1 MQGIRYDRIGERRGL
16 ELNKEILRWVLMI
29 GSAPIWMPFLLNLWN
44 DFNDALK
51 EDGGLIG
58 EPPSPSELEAI
69 RKEKALKP
77 EVLVNEP
84 IIRAGDRRH
93 PRMGASPA
101 AGRPGAT
108 VRSTPKFR

>member
-1 MQGIRYDRIGERRGL
+1 M

-29 GSAPIWMPFLLNLWN
+29 GAAPIWLPFLLTLWN

-51 EDGGLIG
+51 EEGGLIG
-58 EPPSPSELEAI
+58 EPPTAAELEII

-84 IIRAGDRRH
+84 IIRAGDRRT
-93 PRMGASPA
+93 PRLGGRGPA
-101 AGRPGAT
+101 AST
-108 VRSTPKFR
+108 VRQTPKFR